1 MCDVIKRPYRDGS
14 QWDGSWW
21 DGLWRDGSWRD
32 GSPSNKSSIPRKSAS
47 ETSQCGKR
55 VASVTWKTAQD
66 HVNNLH
72 NQTNSTD
79 SLGTL
84 ALVTRSYSAARS
96 YACIATPFTMR

>member
-1 MCDVIKRPYRDGS
+1 MLSKDPDGS
-14 QWDGSWW
+14 WRDGSWW
-21 DGLWRDGSWRD
+21 DDSWRDGSWRDGSWRD
-32 GSPSNKSSIPRKSAS
+32 GSPSNKSRIPRKSAS

-84 ALVTRSYSAARS
+84 AQLHALTLQPVLMHA
-96 YACIATPFTMR
+96 